1 MSLRERLQ
9 EDMKTAMRAGQ
20 KERLSTIRLI
30 LAAVKQREVDER
42 ITLDDSQVIAALEKM
57 GKQRRES
64 IAQFESG
71 GRSDLVAKETAEL
84 AIITAYLPTQLSD
97 AELEALIQAAIKQ
110 TGAATVK
117 DMGRVMSVIKSQ
129 AQGRADM
136 AEVGARIK
144 ARLSAS

>member
-136 AEVGARIK
+136 AAVGARIK

>member
-84 AIITAYLPTQLSD
+84 AIITAYLPARLSD
-97 AELEALIQAAIKQ
+97 AELDALIQAAIKQ

>member
-1 MSLRERLQ
+1 
-9 EDMKTAMRAGQ
+9 
-20 KERLSTIRLI
+20 
-30 LAAVKQREVDER
+30 
-42 ITLDDSQVIAALEKM
+42 
-57 GKQRRES
+57 
-64 IAQFESG
+64 
-71 GRSDLVAKETAEL
+71 
-84 AIITAYLPTQLSD
+84 
-97 AELEALIQAAIKQ
+97 LIQAAIKQ

>member
-1 MSLRERLQ
+1 
-9 EDMKTAMRAGQ
+9 
-20 KERLSTIRLI
+20 
-30 LAAVKQREVDER
+30 
-42 ITLDDSQVIAALEKM
+42 
-57 GKQRRES
+57 
-64 IAQFESG
+64 
-71 GRSDLVAKETAEL
+71 
-84 AIITAYLPTQLSD
+84 LPTQLSD

-136 AEVGARIK
+136 AAVGARIK